1 MSTGNLSHAIPP
13 PPPGGAPHPRRD
25 SAPRAVSAEA
35 MLQVAVL
42 WHGTIIGYRLQQR
55 RRKVTLGPHKRAT
68 FCTPSIRGAKKF
80 VLLAPRKN
88 GYVLNLAPELR
99 GELNVG
105 GQVMTVADVTSSTI
119 DLVRG
124 DRAK

>member
-1 MSTGNLSHAIPP
+1 MGTGNLSHALPPP
-13 PPPGGAPHPRRD
+13 PPPGGAPRARRD

-42 WHGTIIGYRLQQR
+42 WHGTIIGYRLQRR

-68 FCTPSIRGAKKF
+68 FCTPSIRASKKF

-88 GYVLNLAPELR
+88 GYVLHLAPELR

-105 GQVMTVADVTSSTI
+105 G
-119 DLVRG
+119 
-124 DRAK
+124 